1 MNCQDPTSGG
11 AFAHAV
17 VSTVSAKTERIK
29 LARRASSDKK
39 GAATARA
46 EPVRYAQRAEQHLWD
61 FAEVVAGE
69 LKQQKTPR
77 GCDGVLVQE
86 RTHANA
92 THCQSR
98 TGTRST
104 QSPF

>member
-29 LARRASSDKK
+29 RARLPAPTR
-39 GAATARA
+39 REPQLPEH

-69 LKQQKTPR
+69 LKQQEAPR
-77 GCDGVLVQE
+77 DCDGVLVQE
-86 RTHANA
+86 RTHTNA
-92 THCQSR
+92 THTQSR